1 MVDGEGEKKKGK
13 MCEQARRS
21 EEEGEGEGKRKKK
34 RKKRVLW
41 PEVGYGG
48 PQEFDRQFWLKNN
61 TAKLNIVEIIN
72 SSLYQ

>member
-1 MVDGEGEKKKGK
+1 MVDGEWGKGKEK

-21 EEEGEGEGKRKKK
+21 EERREGEGKRKKK

-48 PQEFDRQFWLKNN
+48 PQELDRQFWLKNN
-61 TAKLNIVEIIN
+61 TAEVNIVGTVE
-72 SSLYQ
+72 